1 MRETRVTEPPW
12 VMFVTNLG
20 ENMVWWRKVIRIKQ
34 IEEVGKLFMVIIKTG
49 QHSNMDYVDTDVDD
63 EVHSLGAWQL

>member
-1 MRETRVTEPPW
+1 M
-12 VMFVTNLG
+12 
-20 ENMVWWRKVIRIKQ
+20 IRIKQ

-49 QHSNMDYVDTDVDD
+49 QHSKMDYVDVGVDD

>member
-20 ENMVWWRKVIRIKQ
+20 GKHGVV
-34 IEEVGKLFMVIIKTG
+34 EEYGQDKT
-49 QHSNMDYVDTDVDD
+49 D
-63 EVHSLGAWQL
+63 